1 MALHDEVIT
10 YGVSQDCL
18 MNDHPLCHARGCR
31 CSCHSAARQA
41 AERAQV
47 GTTPLAVRQATGT
60 LLDKTCPA
68 CKRRYAEDKN
78 FCTADGNRLSSLRC
92 GECGQVA
99 EPEDVYCGY
108 CGRPMKDG
116 VEHVAATETELEEA
130 ALGPLTSDNPS
141 DNLDSPGREPASV
154 EPVPVPGPRPK
165 QVGMPIISVGMFK

>member
-1 MALHDEVIT
+1 MAVHDDTTV
-10 YGVSQDCL
+10 YGVSEACKY
-18 MNDHPLCHARGCR
+18 NDHQMCGARGCR
-31 CSCHSAARQA
+31 CDCHHPARQA

-47 GTTPLAVRQATGT
+47 GATPLAARQPAGP
-60 LLDKTCPA
+60 LLDKTCPV

-92 GECGQVA
+92 AECGQVA

-116 VEHVAATETELEEA
+116 VERVAATEEQLEDA
-130 ALGPLTSDNPS
+130 ALGPLTGDNPA
-141 DNLDSPGREPASV
+141 DGPDSPGGEPASM
-154 EPVPVPGPRPK
+154 EPVPVPSPRPK